1 MAGGR
6 PTIWSEEVEAKAW
19 EYIQGGWQSQGD
31 AVPMVVGLCLYID
44 RSQTVIYEWAKH
56 EDKQFQDIVK
66 AIGESQQVELF
77 NKSLKGEYNASM
89 AKLMLTKHGYS
100 DKVDSDVTSGGKPIA
115 NEWHIHPV
123 SAVKDG
129 DS

>member
-6 PTIWSEEVEAKAW
+6 PTIWSKEVEAKAW
-19 EYIQGGWQSQGD
+19 EYADGGWQSQGD

-44 RSQTVIYEWAKH
+44 RSQSTIYEWEKH
-56 EDKQFQDIVK
+56 EDKQFSDIIK
-66 AIGESQQVELF
+66 KIKETQQIELF
-77 NKSLKGEYNASM
+77 NQSLTGKYNASM

-100 DKVDSDVTSGGKPIA
+100 DKVDSDVTSGGKTIA

-123 SAVKDG
+123 TAVKDG